1 MRVLVIAGASGESGR
16 AVARRFSDDG
26 WKVIALG
33 SNAERLE
40 PVQADE
46 RVVIDLRDASS
57 TTAVAKAIVE
67 RWGRVDGV
75 VHLVGRWSP
84 GHGDATLTNLL
95 DANLVTLRNT
105 SLAFWDAL
113 IESGDGRLVMVSS
126 PVVDRPVWRE
136 ANYAISK
143 AAAETWMRSFS
154 RSWGREAAAAAV
166 IFRVKF
172 LGEGKGGTPVSALAD
187 ACAAL
192 WEKPVVELNGTT
204 VNLATVPDT
213 RERKVSPKPQPTS
226 P

>member
-1 MRVLVIAGASGESGR
+1 MKVLVISGASGDSGQ
-16 AVARRFSDDG
+16 AVARKFSADG
-26 WKVIALG
+26 WKVVALG

-40 PVQADE
+40 TVEADE
-46 RVVIDLRDASS
+46 RTVVDLRDAAATSR
-57 TTAVAKAIVE
+57 VAKDIVD

-75 VHLVGRWSP
+75 VHLVGAWSP
-84 GHGDATLTNLL
+84 GHGDATLSKLL

-113 IESGDGRLVMVSS
+113 VASGDGRLAMVSS
-126 PVVDRPVWRE
+126 PVVDRAVWRE

-172 LGEGKGGTPVSALAD
+172 LGEGKGGTPVSVLAD
-187 ACAAL
+187 EFASL
-192 WEKPVVELNGTT
+192 WEKSVTELNGTT
-204 VNLATVPDT
+204 IDLAARGSV
-213 RERKVSPKPQPTS
+213 
-226 P
+226 

>member
-1 MRVLVIAGASGESGR
+1 MVEPRTKVVVIAGASGESGQ

-26 WKVIALG
+26 WTVVALG

-40 PVQADE
+40 PVRADE
-46 RVVIDLRDASS
+46 RTVVDLRDASA
-57 TTAVAKAIVE
+57 TTAVAKAIAE

-75 VHLVGRWSP
+75 VHLVGAWSP
-84 GHGDATLTNLL
+84 GHGDATLTKLL

-113 IESGDGRLVMVSS
+113 VESGDGRFAMVSS
-126 PVVDRPVWRE
+126 PTVDRPVWRE

-143 AAAETWMRSFS
+143 ASAETWMHSFS
-154 RSWGREAAAAAV
+154 RSWGREATAAAV

-172 LGEGKGGTPVSALAD
+172 LGEGKGGTSVSALAD

-192 WEKPVVELNGTT
+192 WEKPVPKLNG
-204 VNLATVPDT
+204 ATIDLEQVPG
-213 RERKVSPKPQPTS
+213 
-226 P
+226 